1 MANLASEIVC
11 GLLTGVVI
19 WLAVLFVVL
28 IVEALRKAG
37 KEENEND

>member
-1 MANLASEIVC
+1 MANLANEIVC
-11 GLLTGVVI
+11 GLLAGFVI

-37 KEENEND
+37 KDEHEND